1 MATIIRSD
9 LTISGTYKL
18 TETTQVAQGVKITVL
33 PGATLDLGGFRLL
46 NFGTLS
52 LEGSA
57 TAFAVLQNGTYTTEN
72 SSGALTS
79 SFGNLKALA
88 IDAYRAVNSSLT
100 LTNSLVQDSAMEAL
114 VANDISNSIFISS
127 PMKFREQLGTVK
139 QVTFFDSPISLYASM
154 PTTSPTL
161 TITDSNFVGASPLI
175 NLTPYNPGPV
185 RIHSIGISGSYVRI
199 APGSTFEGMV
209 YDATD
214 DLSVIKDLLAADFLT
229 NPVTNSPSGF
239 KVGTYTLST
248 NALLTGV
255 VGNSTPV
262 TGTESHTLSVV
273 VDKGVLGPDAV
284 LLKGLAEKMT
294 LTDGV
299 VTGHTVTYGATTF
312 DYAQIDALI
321 MTVTRDGNF
330 TDEFR
335 QEIADAAPTATALS
349 YTDALALMGSANID
363 AVVLH
368 VAGADGQ
375 FVA

>member
-1 MATIIRSD
+1 MPTILRSD

-18 TETTQVAQGVKITVL
+18 TDNLQLAQGSKITVL
-33 PGATLDLGGFRLL
+33 PGATLDLGGFKLL

-57 TAFAVLQNGTYTTEN
+57 TAFAVMQNGTYSAENTT
-72 SSGALTS
+72 GALNS
-79 SFGNLKALA
+79 SFGNLKGLR
-88 IDAYRAVNSSLT
+88 IDSFRSENASLT
-100 LTNSLVQDSAMEAL
+100 LANSLVQDASMRAL
-114 VANDISNSIFISS
+114 AANDISNSIFINS
-127 PMKFREQLGTVK
+127 PMHLGQELATFK
-139 QVTFFDSPISLYASM
+139 QVTFFDSPISVYAWSAT
-154 PTTSPTL
+154 PTARL
-161 TITDSNFVGASPLI
+161 KITDSNFVGASPVIELDSFF
-175 NLTPYNPGPV
+175 PGPML
-185 RIHSIGISGSYVRI
+185 IHSISISGSYVRI
-199 APGSTFEGMV
+199 APGSNFEGMV

-214 DLSVIKDLLAADFLT
+214 DLSVVKDLLAADFVT
-229 NPVTNSPSGF
+229 SPVTNSPSGF

-262 TGTESHTLSVV
+262 TGTEPHTLSVV

-284 LLKGLAEKMT
+284 LLKDLAEKIT

-299 VTGHTVTYGATTF
+299 VTGRTVTYGATTF

-368 VAGADGQ
+368 VAGTDGQ

>member
-18 TETTQVAQGVKITVL
+18 TENTQLAPGVKITVL
-33 PGATLDLGGFRLL
+33 PGATLDLGHFTLL

-57 TAFAVLQNGTYTTEN
+57 TAFAVVQNGSYSTDAT
-72 SSGALTS
+72 SGALVS
-79 SFGNLKALA
+79 NYGNLKEVYA
-88 IDAYRAVNSSLT
+88 DGAYDNGTIT
-100 LTNSLVQDSAMEAL
+100 LNNSLLELSAVEAFSSYT
-114 VANDISNSIFISS
+114 ISNSLFITS
-127 PMKFREQLGTVK
+127 PLFLNTKPATIDK
-139 QVTFFDSPISLYASM
+139 TTFVDSPVSLQAWLNL
-154 PTTSPTL
+154 PANNVK
-161 TITDSNFVGASPLI
+161 ITDSNFVASGKAG
-175 NLTPYNPGPV
+175 YGSDPV
-185 RIHSIGISGSYVRI
+185 IRLDPFFSGSGMAFGVNISGSYVRI
-199 APGSTFEGMV
+199 PAGKNFEDMV

-214 DLSVIKDLLAADFLT
+214 DLHVSKDLLASDFLT
-229 NPVTNSPSGF
+229 SPVTNSPSGF
-239 KVGTYTLST
+239 KVGSYTLST
-248 NALLTGV
+248 NALLSGV

-262 TGTESHTLSVV
+262 TGTELHTLSVV

-284 LLKGLAEKMT
+284 LLKGLSEKMT

-335 QEIADAAPTATALS
+335 QEIATRRPRPRP
-349 YTDALALMGSANID
+349 
-363 AVVLH
+363 
-368 VAGADGQ
+368 
-375 FVA
+375 

>member
-1 MATIIRSD
+1 MATILRSD
-9 LTISGTYKL
+9 LTITGSYKL
-18 TETTQVAQGVKITVL
+18 TDITQVAQGVKITVL
-33 PGATLDLGGFRLL
+33 PGATLDLGGFSLQ

-57 TAFAVLQNGTYTTEN
+57 TAFAVVQNGTYSSEAT
-72 SSGALTS
+72 SGALVS
-79 SFGNLKALA
+79 NYGNLKNLDVSSFSSNGSIKLA
-88 IDAYRAVNSSLT
+88 
-100 LTNSLVQDSAMEAL
+100 NSLVQNTAVNA
-114 VANDISNSIFISS
+114 VNSNNFSDSIFLSS
-127 PMKFREQLGTVK
+127 SLSLGSNPAIINK
-139 QVTFFDSPISLYASM
+139 VTFFDSPIRL
-154 PTTSPTL
+154 
-161 TITDSNFVGASPLI
+161 DSWIDLPANNAKISDCNFVGTGIVIMLD
-175 NLTPYNPGPV
+175 PV
-185 RIHSIGISGSYVRI
+185 FSLPFSVSITGSYVRVP
-199 APGSTFEGMV
+199 AGSNFEAMV

-214 DLSVIKDLLAADFLT
+214 DLKVSKDFLASDFVT
-229 NPVTNSPSGF
+229 SPVTNSASGF

-349 YTDALALMGSANID
+349 YTDAVTLVGSANID
-363 AVVLH
+363 AVVLR